1 MFGVMRGSTWK
12 QEGSQ
17 SLSVQY
23 RASSWNWW
31 SVVDSLRVSKHFG
44 SGSTLDASQV
54 NTLLL
59 SVKRKARKDASK
71 RPCGT
76 SKYLS
81 GDCTQ
86 QVIDRKIL
94 NHFFSEVHISNYEQ
108 SNNLHCRAEGMTDT
122 SFLIANAQIVGFPI
136 VYVSDH
142 FSRLVG
148 HRCIFQIICPCI
160 G

>member
-1 MFGVMRGSTWK
+1 MIGVMRGSTWK

-17 SLSVQY
+17 SQSVQY

-59 SVKRKARKDASK
+59 PVKRKARKDASK
-71 RPCGT
+71 RSCGT

-86 QVIDRKIL
+86 QVIDWKYRITFIL
-94 NHFFSEVHISNYEQ
+94 KFTFPTMNSQINQ
-108 SNNLHCRAEGMTDT
+108 HCRAEGMTDT

-148 HRCIFQIICPCI
+148 HRCLFQIICPCI